1 MPLRPNFI
9 ERLLLRIG
17 VIPTVLLDTGV
28 SMFQASALLT
38 AGDIR
43 LFTHLKDGPLSL
55 NEIKAR
61 THTSLHGLSV
71 LLTCMV
77 NLGYLDQRGDE
88 YRLSKATRRSF
99 PIDLFPEMV
108 PFFRAMNAQ
117 LNRATEAVNTDPE
130 GGIMGWDMVKEGDV
144 GRSYQTAMRWLGSS
158 MVKEVASRIQF
169 RASPKAML
177 DVGGSHGLY
186 CVEFCR
192 RYAGLRATL
201 LDWPIGLDNARTTL
215 AAERDVAP
223 RIELVEGDFEKGDL
237 PSGGYDFVFLG
248 NIVHGLREEANK
260 LLFRKIAAVTSSGA
274 TISILDQYSNVRGSA
289 FVKGVASLIGWNL
302 FLFAGGRAYDFDV
315 LAKWLNDAGFGSA
328 KLTHLGRAPGFSLI
342 TARKSGSRQR

>member
-9 ERLLLRIG
+9 ERFLLRIG
-17 VIPTVLLDTGV
+17 VIPSVLLDVGI

-55 NEIKAR
+55 NEIQAR

-71 LLTCMV
+71 LLNCMV
-77 NLGYLDQRGDE
+77 NLGYLDQNGDE
-88 YRLSKATRRSF
+88 YRLSKAMRRSF

-108 PFFRAMNAQ
+108 PFFRAMNAK
-117 LNRATEAVNTDPE
+117 LNQATEAVNTDPE
-130 GGIMGWDMVKEGDV
+130 GGIMGWDMVKGGDI

-158 MVKEVASRIQF
+158 MVKEVVSRIQF
-169 RASPKAML
+169 GAAPKAML

-192 RYAGLRATL
+192 RYAGLRATIF
-201 LDWPIGLDNARTTL
+201 DWPIGLDNARTTL
-215 AAERDVAP
+215 AVERDVAP

-248 NIVHGLREEANK
+248 NIVHGLRQEANK

-274 TISILDQYSNVRGSA
+274 TISILDQYSNVRGTP

-328 KLTHLGRAPGFSLI
+328 KLTHLSRAPGFSLI
-342 TARKSGSRQR
+342 TARKGS

>member
-17 VIPTVLLDTGV
+17 IIPTVLLDTGV

-43 LFTHLKDGPLSL
+43 LFTHLKNGPLSL
-55 NEIKAR
+55 KEIQSR
-61 THTSLHGLSV
+61 TQTSLHGLSV

-88 YRLSKATRRSF
+88 YWLSKATLRSF
-99 PIDLFPEMV
+99 PIDLFPAMI

-117 LNRATEAVNTDPE
+117 LNRATEAVNTDPD
-130 GGIMGWDMVKEGDV
+130 GGIMGWDMVKEGEV

-169 RASPKAML
+169 TTSPKAML

-192 RYAGLRATL
+192 RYAGLRATIF
-201 LDWPIGLDNARTTL
+201 DWPIGLDNARTTL

-223 RIELVEGDFEKGDL
+223 RIDLVEGDFEKGDL

-248 NIVHGLREEANK
+248 NIVHGLREDANK

-315 LAKWLNDAGFGSA
+315 LAEWLNDAGFGSA
-328 KLTHLGRAPGFSLI
+328 KLTHLSRAPGFSLI
-342 TARKSGSRQR
+342 TARKNS

>member
-17 VIPTVLLDTGV
+17 VIPTVLLDTGA

-55 NEIKAR
+55 NEIQSR
-61 THTSLHGLSV
+61 TQTSLHGLSA

-77 NLGYLDQRGDE
+77 NLGYLDQKGDE

-99 PIDLFPEMV
+99 PIDLFPAMV
-108 PFFRAMNAQ
+108 PFFRALNAQ
-117 LNRATEAVNTDPE
+117 QNRTTEAVNTDPD
-130 GGIMGWDMVKEGDV
+130 GGIMGYDMVKGGEV
-144 GRSYQTAMRWLGSS
+144 GRSFQTFMRWLGSS
-158 MVKEVASRIQF
+158 MVKEVASHIQF
-169 RASPKAML
+169 GASPKNML

-192 RYAGLRATL
+192 RYAGLRATVF
-201 LDWPIGLDNARTTL
+201 DWPIGLDNARTTL

-237 PSGGYDFVFLG
+237 PAGRYDFVFLG

-260 LLFRKIAAVTSSGA
+260 LLFRKIASVTSSGA

-315 LAKWLNDAGFGSA
+315 LAKWLDDAGFGSA
-328 KLTHLGRAPGFSLI
+328 KLTHLSRSPGFSLI
-342 TARKSGSRQR
+342 TARKNS

>member
-1 MPLRPNFI
+1 MPLRPNLV

-17 VIPTVLLDTGV
+17 VIPTVLLDSGV

-55 NEIKAR
+55 NEIQAR

-77 NLGYLDQRGDE
+77 NLGYVDRKGDA
-88 YRLSKATRRSF
+88 YRLSNATLRSF

-108 PFFRAMNAQ
+108 PFFRAVNVK
-117 LNRATEAVNTDPE
+117 LNQATEAVNTDPE
-130 GGIMGWDMVKEGDV
+130 GGIMGWDMVKGGDV

-158 MVKEVASRIQF
+158 MVKEVASHIQF
-169 RASPKAML
+169 GASPKNML

-192 RYAGLRATL
+192 RYTGLRATII
-201 LDWPIGLDNARTTL
+201 DWPIGLDNARTTL
-215 AAERDVAP
+215 AAERDMAP
-223 RIELVEGDFEKGDL
+223 RIDLVEGADRSSHERWV
-237 PSGGYDFVFLG
+237 SGLSC
-248 NIVHGLREEANK
+248 RA
-260 LLFRKIAAVTSSGA
+260 
-274 TISILDQYSNVRGSA
+274 
-289 FVKGVASLIGWNL
+289 GV
-302 FLFAGGRAYDFDV
+302 
-315 LAKWLNDAGFGSA
+315 
-328 KLTHLGRAPGFSLI
+328 
-342 TARKSGSRQR
+342 